1 MAVSLL
7 KFFRSKNDVFF
18 KLFNQMA
25 ANNVEMAKL
34 LYKAVSSDSDQEI
47 ALQFNH
53 INRLKLKGNDLKH
66 EVYAVS
72 SKSLISPFERNDMYA
87 LASAVNDVC
96 DSIHVSARRVNLY
109 KLNDL
114 APAVKELAGL
124 VIEISMELNSC
135 ITYLAH
141 LENTDQMMEACNKIK
156 QLERYADQVYDK
168 ALTGKWPQETQSIE
182 MIKYTE
188 ILAALENATDK
199 CEDAIPVIESIIVK
213 NK

>member
-1 MAVSLL
+1 MSVSLL
-7 KFFRSKNDVFF
+7 KFFRSKNNVFF
-18 KLFNQMA
+18 GLFNQSA

-53 INRLKLKGNDLKH
+53 INRLKMKGNDLKH
-66 EVYAVS
+66 QVYAVS
-72 SKSLISPFERNDMYA
+72 SKSLITPFERDDMYA
-87 LASAVNDVC
+87 LASAINEVC

-124 VIEISMELNSC
+124 IIETSMELSNC
-135 ITYLAH
+135 VKYLEDLDNVDDISAC
-141 LENTDQMMEACNKIK
+141 CNKIK

-188 ILAALENATDK
+188 ILAALETATDK